1 MKTTTGLFGNEIR
14 IWNYIKEKINILIF
28 LRRKVYFEI
37 PIDIHPRN
45 SIEQNNLII

>member
-1 MKTTTGLFGNEIR
+1 MRTTTGLFR
-14 IWNYIKEKINILIF
+14 IKLKKRLIYATLIF